1 MTLRPL
7 LLCAAFA
14 STLGLLAS
22 VTHAATSPSLLGRI
36 LLQVES
42 RGEAWYVSPKDGT
55 RIYLQDG
62 LTAYQL
68 MRQMSVGVTNAN
80 LQKIPVGY
88 AVSSRV
94 TGEADADQDGLSDAF
109 EQALGTNVYIADT
122 DMDGYSDKT
131 EVENGFNPLGK
142 AALAKDRALISRLR
156 GQLLLQTEGHGE
168 VWYLNPID
176 QKRYYLRDGQAAYE
190 LMRRVGLGITNA
202 KLNAIPVANTATA
215 PSIVNCENDMK
226 CFIRAAQSCSPARTL
241 MAVTLPFV
249 TATIEST
256 SSLEIRGPQGASC
269 QLFTQVEELRTTF
282 SSTGSEVSPEQQAM
296 INEMNRQQVG
306 KNALCPAPISNIVS
320 VLNRW
325 NEGAY
330 STEDYPEM
338 NCRGTLMDPES

>member
-1 MTLRPL
+1 MTLRSL
-7 LLCAAFA
+7 LSCLAVVG
-14 STLGLLAS
+14 TLGLVAS
-22 VTHAATSPSLLGRI
+22 AAHAATSPSLLGRI

-42 RGEAWYVSPKDGT
+42 RGEAWYVSPKDGM

-68 MRQMSVGVTNAN
+68 MRQMSVGVTNKN

-88 AVSSRV
+88 TVSSRISE
-94 TGEADADQDGLSDAF
+94 EADADQDGLSDAF

-142 AALAKDRALISRLR
+142 VTLAKDRALIRRLR

-202 KLNAIPVANTATA
+202 KLNAIPVANTAAA
-215 PSIVNCENDMK
+215 PTIRNCENDMN
-226 CFIRAAQSCSPARTL
+226 CFIRAAQTCTPARTL
-241 MAVTLPFV
+241 LAVTLPLGTTTV
-249 TATIEST
+249 EST
-256 SSLEIRGPQGASC
+256 SSLEIRGPQGANC
-269 QLFTQVEELRTTF
+269 QLFTQVEEQRTTF
-282 SSTGSEVSPEQQAM
+282 SSEANEISPEQRAM
-296 INEMNRQQVG
+296 IQELNRQMIG
-306 KNALCPAPISNIVS
+306 KNALCPASPSQIVA
-320 VLNRW
+320 VLERW
-325 NEGAY
+325 NEGSY
-330 STEDYPEM
+330 STRDYPEM
-338 NCRGTLMDPES
+338 NCTGTLMSL